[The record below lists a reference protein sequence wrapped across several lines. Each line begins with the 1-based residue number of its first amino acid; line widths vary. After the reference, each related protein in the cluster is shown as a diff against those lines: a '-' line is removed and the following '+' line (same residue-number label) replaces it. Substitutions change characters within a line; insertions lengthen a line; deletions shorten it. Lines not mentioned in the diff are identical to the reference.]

1 MKRGKGMKF
10 VGDSR
15 IRSDNTPYTPR
26 DYSEYPGRTEAFW
39 PNFLLKEWLVG
50 SVFLVGFLCL
60 VLADPAPLEGM
71 ADPSNAGYQP
81 LPDWYFLFLYQ
92 LLKYEFASGTYTI
105 IGIII
110 IPGLAFGALLLAPFL
125 DNGPGRRPP
134 KRPIAVGMMLL
145 GLVSTIWLTYEA
157 SAGVDWAERA
167 ENNKPIPPDEVEIDE
182 DHPGYEVFQNN
193 CADCH
198 GNDLQGGNA
207 PALIDIDHT
216 SEEIAD
222 IAQNGIGQMPPDMFD
237 GSDEELEDL
246 VDFIQE
252 VNGNDED
259 GDSGD
264 DDSNGNDESNDSEN
278 DSNNDSDN
286 DSDNSND

>member
-15 IRSDNTPYTPR
+15 IQSNTTPYTPR

-60 VLADPAPLEGM
+60 VLAEPTPLEGM

-92 LLKYEFASGTYTI
+92 LLKYEFASGVYTI
-105 IGIII
+105 FGIII

-145 GLVSTIWLTYEA
+145 GLAATVWLTYE
-157 SAGVDWAERA
+157 SSVDVDWEQRA
-167 ENNKPIPPDEVEIDE
+167 ENNQPIPPDAAEIDKE
-182 DHPGYEVFQNN
+182 DPGYDVFKNS
-193 CADCH
+193 CASCH
-198 GNDLQGGNA
+198 GDDLQGGNA
-207 PALIDIDHT
+207 PALIDVDHT
-216 SEEIAD
+216 DEQIAD
-222 IAQNGIGQMPPDMFD
+222 IAQNGIGDMPADQFQ
-237 GSDEELEDL
+237 GSDEELDQL
-246 VDFIQE
+246 VDFIQD
-252 VNGNDED
+252 VNNN
-259 GDSGD
+259 GD
-264 DDSNGNDESNDSEN
+264 DDSGDNDSNDNSNDDNSGNDDSNDSE
-278 DSNNDSDN
+278 D
-286 DSDNSND
+286 